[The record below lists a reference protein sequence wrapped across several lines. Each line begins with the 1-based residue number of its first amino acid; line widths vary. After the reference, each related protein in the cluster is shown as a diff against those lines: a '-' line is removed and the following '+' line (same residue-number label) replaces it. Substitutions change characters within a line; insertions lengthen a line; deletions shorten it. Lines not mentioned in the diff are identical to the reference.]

1 TVHNIIKWVLGAHGV
16 RRMLRFKVGS
26 DYQGTLRVL
35 HDSIGEIN
43 GRLEYYSP
51 PKGVIIFSK
60 P

>member
-1 TVHNIIKWVLGAHGV
+1 
-16 RRMLRFKVGS
+16 MLRFKVGS